1 MRADAQSFDH
11 LAADYHRMGELGP
24 NSLIE
29 AWLESQLPQAGR
41 RALDLGCGTGRHAM
55 LLARRFGH
63 VDAIDLSGPMIEL
76 AQARRPLP
84 NVSYQQADLHDLGNV
99 GSYDFV
105 FSSMT
110 LHHVPDLHTALSH
123 IKAVLAPGG
132 RLALA
137 DVYVPSLRTL
147 EWIAR
152 RTIDR
157 TLPLRPRLHALAALH
172 LAKNLACRRGAAT
185 SWEIYRLQA
194 GRSWLDHR
202 VSDRFFTRDELE
214 RCCRSLFP
222 GYRIDTLGGERGV
235 GLIWNSPE
243 S

>member
-11 LAADYHRMGELGP
+11 LAADYHRMGELGR

-29 AWLESQLPQAGR
+29 AWLESQLPQAGG
-41 RALDLGCGTGRHAM
+41 RALDLGCGTGYHAM
-55 LLARRFGH
+55 MLARRFRH
-63 VDAIDLSGPMIEL
+63 VDAIDLSGRMIEL
-76 AQARRPLP
+76 AQAQRPLP
-84 NVSYQQADLHDLGNV
+84 NVSYRRADLHDV
-99 GSYDFV
+99 GEAGAYDFV

-110 LHHVPDLHTALSH
+110 LHHVPDLHAALSH
-123 IKAVLAPGG
+123 IGSLLAPGG
-132 RLALA
+132 HMALV
-137 DVYVPSLRTL
+137 DTYVPGLRTP

-172 LAKNLACRRGAAT
+172 LARNLARRDAAT
-185 SWEIYRLQA
+185 AWEIYRLQA
-194 GRSWLDHR
+194 SRSWLDHR

-222 GYRIDTLGGERGV
+222 GYRIDILGGERGI
-235 GLIWNSPE
+235 GLTWNSPQ